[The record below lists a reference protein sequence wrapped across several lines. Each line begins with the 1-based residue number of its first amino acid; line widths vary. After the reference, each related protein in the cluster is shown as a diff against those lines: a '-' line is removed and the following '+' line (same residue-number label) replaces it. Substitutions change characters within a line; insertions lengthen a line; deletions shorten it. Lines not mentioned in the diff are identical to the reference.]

1 MFFYLF
7 FYFFLLSESFVS
19 EYCGEVVTKSEF
31 EKRTMVY
38 KKRGSKHFYFMALDS
53 DTVIHENM

>member
-1 MFFYLF
+1 
-7 FYFFLLSESFVS
+7 VS